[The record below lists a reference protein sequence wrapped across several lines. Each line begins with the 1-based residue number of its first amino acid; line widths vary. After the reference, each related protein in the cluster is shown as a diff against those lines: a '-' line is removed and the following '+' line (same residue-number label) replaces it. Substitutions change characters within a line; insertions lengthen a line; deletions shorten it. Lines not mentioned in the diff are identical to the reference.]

1 MITYNSKTEVWNAL
15 WICRPA
21 VDTAIR
27 EWRVKQITITKWKK
41 DIKAYVIVKEAIIY
55 LLS

>member
-1 MITYNSKTEVWNAL
+1 MITYNNKTEVAETL

-41 DIKAYVIVKEAIIY
+41 EIKVYVIVKDAIIY